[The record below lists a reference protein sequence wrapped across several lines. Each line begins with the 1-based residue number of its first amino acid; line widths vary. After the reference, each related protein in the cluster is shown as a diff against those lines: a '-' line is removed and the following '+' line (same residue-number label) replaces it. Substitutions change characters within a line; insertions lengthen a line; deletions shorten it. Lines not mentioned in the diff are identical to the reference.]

1 MASAAPMTRLAA
13 PARIGLLADT
23 HCHAPGAG
31 ELPPGVL
38 ETFRGVDLVLHL
50 GDMGEAVLLDR
61 LAGVAPV
68 VATRGRDD
76 PPDDPRIAPLA
87 RVIEVGDVAIGAVF
101 DLTTVGLAVLD
112 GERLDLAGHLT
123 AEAMHAAFGR
133 RVDVV
138 AFGATHRDQ
147 VAHYRGVLFV
157 NPGSATLPARP
168 VAGATGTVALLE
180 IHAGVVTAEV
190 VKV

>member
-1 MASAAPMTRLAA
+1 MTRLAA

-31 ELPPGVL
+31 ELPLGVL

-123 AEAMHAAFGR
+123 AEAMHVAFGR

-168 VAGATGTVALLE
+168 VAGAIGTLALLE

>member
-1 MASAAPMTRLAA
+1 MPPTIPLIRLDG

-38 ETFRGVDLVLHL
+38 EAFRGVDLVLHL

-61 LAGVAPV
+61 LSGVAPV

-87 RVIEVGDVAIGAVF
+87 RVVEVGDLAIGAVF
-101 DLTTVGLAVLD
+101 DLTTVGLAALD

-133 RVDVV
+133 RVDAV
-138 AFGATHRDQ
+138 AFGATHRDL

-168 VAGATGTVALLE
+168 VAGATGTVAILE
-180 IHAGVVTAEV
+180 IRAGVVTAEV
-190 VKV
+190 VRV